1 MAFRSSRTG
10 IALLL
15 AASTLVVLGTGS
27 HGAPVVPWSNEQR
40 TPPTTTLPW
49 DSSPEIPTAVF
60 EASNGVLSGRLELR
74 PPTPVLGELVTA
86 RMITT
91 DMAGGILMSRV
102 IVGER
107 LPTAMHMTVDCVP
120 PQDRRP
126 SRPNTDIDVE
136 QFVIDLAGR
145 LPLRA
150 VFRTTRCESRD
161 EVIATGLIDV
171 APAVVPANSRDLPTA
186 TVRETVN
193 TQPGGYY
200 GREFTAEV
208 HDDDGYLDTVV
219 FHWGDGRPPT
229 VAGPNPAVRCELYPM
244 RFLPGAGY
252 PQSVSGHHE
261 FTGPGRFVV
270 RAVVTTTACGGGN
283 PQTTDAEWVVEMP

>member
-1 MAFRSSRTG
+1 MSVRSSRAG
-10 IALLL
+10 LAVVV

-27 HGAPVVPWSNEQR
+27 YGAPVVPWSGGQH
-40 TPPTTTLPW
+40 TTPTTSLPW
-49 DSSPEIPTAVF
+49 NGSADIPTAVF
-60 EASNGVLSGRLELR
+60 EASNGVLFGRLELR
-74 PPTPVLGELVTA
+74 PPTPMLGELVTA
-86 RMITT
+86 RLITT
-91 DMAGGILMSRV
+91 DLSGGLLMSRV
-102 IVGER
+102 IVGEQP
-107 LPTAMHMTVDCVP
+107 PTDMYTTVDCVA
-120 PQDRRP
+120 PQHRRP
-126 SRPNTDIDVE
+126 SRPNTDVEVE

-161 EVIATGLIDV
+161 EVIATGSVDV
-171 APAVVPANSRDLPTA
+171 APAIVPANTRNFPTA

-193 TQPGGYY
+193 TQPGGYI

-208 HDDDGYLDTVV
+208 DDDDGYLDSVV

-229 VAGPNPAVRCELYPM
+229 VAGSNIAVRCELYPM
-244 RFLPGAGY
+244 RSFSWNRY
-252 PQSVSGHHE
+252 PQSASGHHE

-283 PQTTDAEWVVEMP
+283 PQTTEAEWVLEIP